1 MSGQV
6 NSAED
11 SVLLDDI
18 SISSIQPIVSDAPAV
33 EDIGDDDNVS
43 DATVAPNPPK
53 DPTLVKYH
61 AACQRGDLK
70 TVKDMIEAGLV
81 DVKADWDEEERV
93 SGLHWASANNR
104 LNLVRYLIAQGA
116 DVNIKGGDLEAT
128 PLHWASKSGYV
139 YIVHC
144 LLEHGADPLM
154 TDRQGYNLLHTSTFS
169 SEIMLIIYVLF
180 TGRIPVDSP
189 DPTGKTALHW
199 AAYQGDPATVEVLLK
214 FDANVRVVDSG
225 GFTPL
230 HWATVK
236 GNPHVLKDL
245 IEHGSD
251 VFLKNNDGKNALM
264 IAQEMNTEKYL
275 QTALY
280 ECGFNKDGFAIRK
293 YFKNPMH
300 AKMVTFFTP
309 WVAIG
314 LIFGFLAHFHILV
327 AILGCLLTVLITGY
341 GLYNFVFPSF
351 ILTKRIVVMK
361 TPFLAGILSGTIF
374 WLFYVWAFKMLPA
387 TFDDEVILN
396 FTICAIFAGVLFLL
410 TKLLQSDPGYIPPE
424 KDHNQIRA
432 TIHELLRIGKYD
444 SKNFCTHSWIRRPL
458 RAKYKRFANS
468 VIMRYDH
475 YCPWI
480 YNYVGFRNHKL
491 FIYFIFL
498 LEIGILALAKLC
510 LEYFDELKDNA
521 KNKDA
526 LKCSILSK
534 DLCAGFKYDPFTFF
548 LLAWA
553 CFQGMWIL
561 TLNFVQ
567 LFECLKGV
575 TEFEFSQW
583 QRQSRGLGGREH
595 VFNTAPEELMDEDP
609 AEERNK
615 LRSVGAAGQR
625 HCCSTFTDATG
636 FDRFLSIIGSAL
648 GRRTP
653 ATHAPI
659 NYPIETDYGWR
670 QNLKDFWLTSD
681 VSAPMWRRILLPPA
695 GTRGLLNGQ
704 EVDYQK
710 LYELPERVVS
720 IEQIV

>member
-1 MSGQV
+1 MSGQLNV
-6 NSAED
+6 AED

-18 SISSIQPIVSDAPAV
+18 SISSIQPIVSDVPAA
-33 EDIGDDDNVS
+33 EDVGDEDHISGASIAENR
-43 DATVAPNPPK
+43 PK

-70 TVKDMIEAGLV
+70 TVKDMIEAGV
-81 DVKADWDEEERV
+81 IDVKADWDEEEQV

-144 LLEHGADPLM
+144 LLEHGADPLI

-169 SEIMLIIYVLF
+169 SEVMLITYVLF
-180 TGRIPVDSP
+180 TGQIPVDSP

-199 AAYQGDPATVEVLLK
+199 AAYQGDPNTVEALLK
-214 FDANVRVVDSG
+214 FDADVRVVDTG

-236 GNPHVLKDL
+236 GHPHVLKAL

-264 IAQEMNTEKYL
+264 IAQEMNTQKAL
-275 QTALY
+275 QNALY

-309 WVAIG
+309 WLILG
-314 LIFGFLAHFHILV
+314 LILSFFAYFSILL
-327 AILGCLLTVLITGY
+327 AILGCLLTVLAAGY

-351 ILTKRIVVMK
+351 ILMKRIVIFK
-361 TPFLAGILSGTIF
+361 TPLLAGILSGTIF
-374 WLFYVWAFKMLPA
+374 WLLYVWLFKMLPA
-387 TFDDEVILN
+387 TFDDEPILN
-396 FTICAIFAGVLFLL
+396 LTVFALFAGVVFLL
-410 TKLLQSDPGYIPPE
+410 TKLLQSDPGYIVPAT
-424 KDHNQIRA
+424 DHNQIRA
-432 TIHELLRIGKYD
+432 TIIELLRVGKYD
-444 SKNFCTHSWIRRPL
+444 SKHFCIHSWIRLPL
-458 RAKYKRFANS
+458 RAKYKRFAHS
-468 VIMRYDH
+468 VILRYDH

-480 YNYVGFRNHKL
+480 YNYIGFRNHKI
-491 FIYFIFL
+491 FIYFIL
-498 LEIGILALAKLC
+498 LLDLGILALAKLC
-510 LEYFDELKDNA
+510 LEYFDELKDHA

-534 DLCAGFKYDPFTFF
+534 DLCAGFTYDPFTLF
-548 LLAWA
+548 LLEWV
-553 CFQGMWIL
+553 CVQGMWIL
-561 TLNFVQ
+561 ALSFVQ
-567 LFECLKGV
+567 FFECLKGV
-575 TEFEFSQW
+575 TEHEFAHW
-583 QRQSRGLGGREH
+583 QRRNRGVVGREH
-595 VFNTAPEELMDEDP
+595 VFNTAPEELMEEDP
-609 AEERNK
+609 EEERNK
-615 LRSVGAAGQR
+615 LRSLGAAGQR
-625 HCCSTFTDATG
+625 HCCSTLTTATG
-636 FDRFLSIIGSAL
+636 FDRFLSVIGSSL
-648 GRRTP
+648 GRQPRT
-653 ATHAPI
+653 THNPI
-659 NYPIETDYGWR
+659 NYPIETDYGWK

-681 VSAPMWRRILLPPA
+681 ISAPMWRRILLPPV

-710 LYELPERVVS
+710 LYNLPERVIS
-720 IEQIV
+720 IEEIV